1 MNPNVLME
9 MEFVMKKTIR
19 VIVPIV
25 LALAIVLC
33 SAWYLLIYDTG
44 FTRDMFL
51 HIARSF
57 ESQGSPQISAWFYD
71 LAYQQSSDNDAVA
84 IELAKQHAADG
95 NFLQAEVTLTNA
107 IADGASTQL
116 YVALSNIYL
125 EQDKLLDAVKMLDAV
140 CGEKST
146 VDPAIRKELNKLRP
160 KAPTS
165 NLEPGFYDPDQQSS
179 VQISISS
186 GTLYLNRDGAYPS
199 VGDSIHSQLVGAI
212 GYIAKHGRLPLT
224 EHGSYSESVAL
235 KEGENNLF
243 ALAISEN
250 GLVSPLSVFSYTLG
264 AVQGG
269 VVEEVTFVD
278 AAMESAIRKALNVD
292 SDAVVMTEDIWKLTS
307 FTVPA
312 EATDLTDMKHLLG
325 VEDLTIQSAPEGQL
339 PNLSSFTKLQSLTIT
354 DTVLQDTDVA
364 AIGNLPKL
372 TKLALQKCQLS
383 SIAGLENA
391 QKLES
396 LDLTGNAISSI
407 TALRGITSLTELC
420 LKENALSEIS
430 SVSGLTNL
438 TKLDVSLN
446 VLTSLSGVGNCTQL
460 AELNVSN
467 NRLTDISEVLK
478 LSGLIRLNF
487 SNNSVSS
494 LPAWDKSCSLV
505 TVDGSYNSI
514 TSLDPLSG
522 LSQLNNVYMD
532 YNENLQ
538 SVECL
543 SSCPMLIQVNVY
555 GTQVSNVKSLTDM
568 SVIVKYDPT

>member
-1 MNPNVLME
+1 
-9 MEFVMKKTIR
+9 MKKTIR

-25 LALAIVLC
+25 LALAIILC

-57 ESQGSPQISAWFYD
+57 ESQGSPQVSAWFYD

-95 NFLQAEVTLTNA
+95 NFLQAEVTLSNA
-107 IADGASTQL
+107 ISDGASTEL
-116 YVALSNIYL
+116 YVALCKIYL

-146 VDPAIRKELNKLRP
+146 VDPAIRKELNKMRP
-160 KAPTS
+160 KAPTA
-165 NLEPGFYDPDQQSS
+165 NLEPGFYDPDQQNS
-179 VQISISS
+179 VQITTTS
-186 GTLYLNRDGAYPS
+186 GTLYLNQDGAYPS
-199 VGDSIHSQLVGAI
+199 VGDSIHSQLIGAV
-212 GYIAKHGRLPLT
+212 GYIGKHGRLPLT
-224 EHGSYSESVAL
+224 ENGTYSESVAL
-235 KEGENNLF
+235 SEGENVLY
-243 ALAISEN
+243 ALAISEE
-250 GLVSPLSVFSYTLG
+250 GLISPLSVFSYTLG

-269 VVEEVTFVD
+269 VVEEVEFVD
-278 AAMESAIRKALNVD
+278 SAMESAIRKALNID
-292 SDAVVMTEDIWKLTS
+292 SSAVVMTEDIWELTS

-312 EATDLTDMKHLLG
+312 EAANLEDMKHLLG
-325 VEDLTIQSAPEGQL
+325 VEELTIQSAPDGQL
-339 PNLSSFTKLQSLTIT
+339 PNLSTFTKLQTLTIT
-354 DTVLQDTDVA
+354 DTALQDTDVA

-372 TKLALQKCQLS
+372 TKLSLQKCGLS
-383 SIAGLENA
+383 SIDGLENA
-391 QKLES
+391 QKLEY
-396 LDLTGNAISSI
+396 LDLTGNAITSI
-407 TALRGITSLTELC
+407 TALRGITTLKELC
-420 LKENALSEIS
+420 LKENSLSEIS
-430 SVSGLTNL
+430 SVSGLSNL
-438 TKLDVSLN
+438 TNLDVSRN
-446 VLTSLSGVGNCTQL
+446 VLSSLSGVGNCSALT
-460 AELNVSN
+460 ELDVSN
-467 NRLTDISEVLK
+467 NRLSDISEVLK
-478 LSGLIRLNF
+478 ITGLIRLNF
-487 SNNSVSS
+487 SNNSVSA

-543 SSCPMLIQVNVY
+543 SSCPVLIQVNVY
-555 GTQVSNVKSLTDM
+555 GTQVQNVKALTDM